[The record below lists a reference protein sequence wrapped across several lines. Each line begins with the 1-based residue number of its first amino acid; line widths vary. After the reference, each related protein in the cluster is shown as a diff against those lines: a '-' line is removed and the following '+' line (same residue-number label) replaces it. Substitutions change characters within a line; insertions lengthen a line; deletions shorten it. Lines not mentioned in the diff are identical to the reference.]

1 MQIQDHELTYIELLK
16 YGVQQ
21 EIQAGCSYSYKTR
34 KERNQIQFNCKWPNC
49 PCRFLVD
56 TLPDD
61 KYHIRKCINT
71 HNHSAPFPNKSQQI
85 TSYFYRSYLTRYF
98 ESNQDRVYAQLRC
111 FKDLNIPF
119 DSGIIPEMFQQSTDA
134 LKKFS
139 KRLHAINTRFSADD
153 VTSLAIFVDMVK
165 SHSPDDPIEFI
176 HEPDRMIFYYDPFE
190 ANAFSHQIQTYHID
204 STYKLLRSRI
214 PFYAVTGKFA
224 ESIVFPFLY
233 FSFGPTQVKI
243 YKFVSQHILAPSI
256 ANHLIFMTAHLNTNA
271 VETAIPLCQ
280 IIWCGI
286 HVLRA
291 VMRKAEK
298 FQDRSNFETFYNLMK
313 LLVFGS
319 EEEEIDPDE
328 VYNNLEEILNE
339 EPAAREYFDRQ
350 WRHHLDRWMLRYR
363 NEGDG
368 TNNISESHFKVLKHQ
383 YFPERRNLLLDELVI
398 ELYSSVVPS
407 FLIKLQIKGL
417 DSERNVKVIKK
428 VTRDFEEMTQFKKV
442 ECISMLEAV
451 QKGLK
456 NDTLDPNIVYST
468 LKILL
473 QRKHLI

>member
-1 MQIQDHELTYIELLK
+1 
-16 YGVQQ
+16 
-21 EIQAGCSYSYKTR
+21 
-34 KERNQIQFNCKWPNC
+34 
-49 PCRFLVD
+49 
-56 TLPDD
+56 
-61 KYHIRKCINT
+61 
-71 HNHSAPFPNKSQQI
+71 
-85 TSYFYRSYLTRYF
+85 
-98 ESNQDRVYAQLRC
+98 
-111 FKDLNIPF
+111 
-119 DSGIIPEMFQQSTDA
+119 
-134 LKKFS
+134 
-139 KRLHAINTRFSADD
+139 
-153 VTSLAIFVDMVK
+153 
-165 SHSPDDPIEFI
+165 
-176 HEPDRMIFYYDPFE
+176 
-190 ANAFSHQIQTYHID
+190 
-204 STYKLLRSRI
+204 
-214 PFYAVTGKFA
+214 
-224 ESIVFPFLY
+224 
-233 FSFGPTQVKI
+233 
-243 YKFVSQHILAPSI
+243 
-256 ANHLIFMTAHLNTNA
+256 
-271 VETAIPLCQ
+271 
-280 IIWCGI
+280 
-286 HVLRA
+286 
-291 VMRKAEK
+291 
-298 FQDRSNFETFYNLMK
+298 MK

-339 EPAAREYFDRQ
+339 EPAAREYFDQQ

-383 YFPERRNLLLDELVI
+383 YFPERRNLRLDELVI

-417 DSERNVKVIKK
+417 DSERSVKVIKK